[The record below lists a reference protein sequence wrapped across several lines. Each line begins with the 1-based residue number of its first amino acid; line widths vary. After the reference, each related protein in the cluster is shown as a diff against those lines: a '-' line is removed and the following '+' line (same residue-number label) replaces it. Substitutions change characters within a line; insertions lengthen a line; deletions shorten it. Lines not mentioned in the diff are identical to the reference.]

1 LDALSGMRIAQAGRK
16 QHVCRNWIYAQKNEA
31 EAAVDHVFAEKTQ
44 TTVLF
49 YLPVSTH
56 IISTGKREFSDRLL
70 PA

>member
-1 LDALSGMRIAQAGRK
+1 VDSHKRAENSMSAATGFMLK
-16 QHVCRNWIYAQKNEA
+16 KNEA
-31 EAAVDHVFAEKTQ
+31 EAAVDHIFAEKTQ

-56 IISTGKREFSDRLL
+56 IVSAGKREFSDRLL